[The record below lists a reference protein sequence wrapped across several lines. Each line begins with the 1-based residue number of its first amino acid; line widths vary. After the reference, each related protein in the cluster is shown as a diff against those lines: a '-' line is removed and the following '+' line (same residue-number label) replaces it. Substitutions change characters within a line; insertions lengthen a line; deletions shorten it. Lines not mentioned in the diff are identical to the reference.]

1 MRVKCYWNLNKAKQG
16 EYVFSIVNLADG
28 KVDGYA
34 SDIAILNAKFHVG
47 TKARLKIAGGEKK
60 SVHAWVTGQRVSF
73 QGLYPQELLA
83 RKLEIK
89 SLDELSEATYNPKR
103 DEWFTDVH
111 TGEKLGTTS
120 PLVVLKAINKRGV
133 VFYKG

>member
-34 SDIAILNAKFHVG
+34 SEIAIRHAKFHVG
-47 TKARLKIAGGEKK
+47 HKARLKITSGEKK
-60 SVHAWVTGQRVSF
+60 SVHAWVTGEMVDSWPWPTDSMSR
-73 QGLYPQELLA
+73 LA
-83 RKLEIK
+83 
-89 SLDELSEATYNPKR
+89 LSEATYNPKR

-111 TGEKLGTTS
+111 TGEKLGATS

-133 VFYKG
+133 VFYK

>member
-60 SVHAWVTGQRVSF
+60 SVHAWVTG
-73 QGLYPQELLA
+73 
-83 RKLEIK
+83 
-89 SLDELSEATYNPKR
+89 
-103 DEWFTDVH
+103 
-111 TGEKLGTTS
+111 EKLGTTS